1 MEEVNEL
8 DELQEQVRI
17 LEDRVY
23 ALERHE
29 SSRRIGKLVKSLI
42 SIFIVLA
49 VGYGLIK
56 GYSYVT
62 KELPKVIEEK
72 IKAVGGVK
80 V

>member
-1 MEEVNEL
+1 MEERLLEIENNMKV
-8 DELQEQVRI
+8 
-17 LEDRVY
+17 LEDRLY
-23 ALERHE
+23 TLERHE